1 MDAVVLR
8 HVTKRFRH
16 ADAVNDLSFEVR
28 RGTIFGLLGPNGS
41 GKTTTIRMIVDILAP
56 DSGEILIL
64 GKHASRRMKPHIGYL
79 PEERGLF
86 KDMKIGELLLFFAT
100 VKGIDKLE
108 AGRRIDDWLAK
119 LHLSEWKDKK
129 PGELSKGMAQK
140 IQFIIAV
147 LHEPALLILDE
158 PFSGFD
164 PVSAEMVENVILDL
178 KQRGMT
184 IIFSTH
190 QMEQAELLCEEIC
203 LMSQS
208 RKVLG
213 GNLSEI
219 KRSFGSNTVILDYKG
234 PDSFLSNGI
243 VDRVERYPHHTKV
256 SLREGA
262 DGQELLERALATG
275 VRVNRFEMVA
285 ASLRDI
291 FIATVEAAK

>member
-16 ADAVNDLSFEVR
+16 CYAVNDLSFEVR
-28 RGTIFGLLGPNGS
+28 RGSVFGLLGPNGS

-64 GKHASRRMKPHIGYL
+64 GEQTSRRMKRSIGYL

-86 KDMKIGELLLFFAT
+86 KDMKIGDLLLFFAT
-100 VKGIDKLE
+100 IKGIDNRE
-108 AGRRIDDWLAK
+108 AARRIDDWLAK

-164 PVSAEMVENVILDL
+164 PVSVQMVENIILDL

-190 QMEQAELLCEEIC
+190 QMEQAELMCEEIC
-203 LMSQS
+203 LMSNS

-213 GNLSEI
+213 GNLGEI
-219 KRSFGSNTVILDYKG
+219 KRGFGSNTVILDYKG
-234 PDSFLSNGI
+234 TDTFLDNGI
-243 VDRVERYPHHTKV
+243 VKNVERYPHHIKV
-256 SLREGA
+256 RLKEGA
-262 DGQELLERALATG
+262 DGHELLERALAAG
-275 VRVNRFEMVA
+275 ARVNRFEVIDT
-285 ASLRDI
+285 SLRDI
-291 FIATVEAAK
+291 FIATVEAAT